1 MQTIKSII
9 SNSVQFDATN
19 MKKSISKEKMCD
31 AIAAPVASV
40 APVAV
45 TAESKDNVTV
55 VVKFDGVAKYAITT
69 SHLAFCPKKDHLI
82 AKWNAPNG
90 PWLKI
95 TPNSA
100 IVFEMDAPQEG
111 DAAVTIDDNG
121 KIEPTPV
128 NVKSVCDLTTQ
139 ACGAKPA

>member
-40 APVAV
+40 AV

-55 VVKFDGVAKYAITT
+55 VVKFDGVAKYAIPT
-69 SHLAFCPKKDHLI
+69 SHIAFCPKNDHLI

-100 IVFEMDAPQEG
+100 IVFEMDAPKG
-111 DAAVTIDDNG
+111 SDADVTIDDNG

-128 NVKSVCDLTTQ
+128 NMKSVCDLTTQ